1 MKLSNYNFPVKL
13 SEDKTVLFN
22 TITNKYALFEHHT
35 YDILDS
41 DCEEYFIS
49 HPEAA
54 KDLLENG
61 FLVKESVNEL
71 LKVKNDFF
79 ARAYNS
85 SI

>member
-61 FLVKESVNEL
+61 FLVKE
-71 LKVKNDFF
+71 KIG
-79 ARAYNS
+79 RAHV
-85 SI
+85 